1 MVSIAA
7 MLMLE
12 SISVGVVR
20 TNIHLSWKRARF
32 SSADSTF
39 QSLLAT
45 TCIVSDALPH
55 RCALIDFNNSLS
67 YALKENR
74 YALSSY
80 FLYLLTNAYHSGP
93 HRTHFHCPVSM
104 ARRRTPTGEECT
116 WDVHKG
122 PIGWQSLCARSVR
135 VHWRRVRWINWRR

>member
-12 SISVGVVR
+12 SFSVGVVS

-32 SSADSTF
+32 SSAHSTF
-39 QSLLAT
+39 QSLWVA
-45 TCIVSDALPH
+45 TCIVSDASPH

-67 YALKENR
+67 CALKENR
-74 YALSSY
+74 YALSSH
-80 FLYLLTNAYHSGP
+80 FLYLPTIAYHSGP
-93 HRTHFHCPVSM
+93 HRTHFYCPTSM
-104 ARRRTPTGEECT
+104 WYICARRRTLIGEERT

-122 PIGWQSLCARSVR
+122 LIGWQSLSARSVR
-135 VHWRRVRWINWRR
+135 VHGSNWRR